1 MGEGSVVVLIS
12 PYLDSR
18 GVQAGIIGVILS
30 LYGVAS
36 LICRVPAGAAYRSH
50 RGPWLVAGG
59 CIVMAAAFVLIP
71 LSGNP
76 LIVGGLIALDGM
88 GFAVATTGAMA
99 ALIERRPSGS
109 GAGSIMG
116 WYTGSIGAGYAV
128 AGFLAGGL
136 ADLVGLERAFTI
148 MAAVPFV
155 AGVVLKVV
163 LQSGAAA
170 GARAAGPGAP
180 RPSGRPGLRAFR
192 HAPALVWLAFAVS
205 LYLNLVSGVLF
216 TFFPLYGLGIGLS
229 LTQIGTLT
237 GIHGAVAA
245 AVRFGSGLLFNR
257 VSYQRSLPLMVVAG
271 GAAVAGIAAT
281 PVFLFLALA
290 WATIGLSRGV
300 LRVASG
306 ALVMDAS
313 GASDYE
319 RGAASGIYLAG
330 LDFGKVIGPI
340 FGGVSVELMGLRATF
355 VLISVAFPAAYLLMA
370 SRIMRRSRAEPQAGE
385 RRVPPAYPEVDSVD
399 Y

>member
-1 MGEGSVVVLIS
+1 
-12 PYLDSR
+12 
-18 GVQAGIIGVILS
+18 
-30 LYGVAS
+30 VAS
-36 LICRVPAGAAYRSH
+36 LVCRIPAGAAYRSH

-59 CIVMAAAFVLIP
+59 CIVMAAAFTLIP

-76 LIVGGLIALDGM
+76 LIVGGLVALDGM

-99 ALIERRPSGS
+99 ALMERRPSGS

-128 AGFLAGGL
+128 AGFVAGGL
-136 ADLVGLERAFTI
+136 ADFVGIERAFTV
-148 MAAVPFV
+148 MAAVPFA

-163 LQSGAAA
+163 LQSGAAGA
-170 GARAAGPGAP
+170 GTSAAAPSRPAARV
-180 RPSGRPGLRAFR
+180 GLRAFT

-229 LTQIGTLT
+229 LTQIGALT
-237 GIHGAVAA
+237 GIHGAIAA
-245 AVRFGSGLLFNR
+245 AVRFGSGMLFNR
-257 VSYQRSLPLMVVAG
+257 ISYQRSLPIMVVAG

-281 PVFLFLALA
+281 SVFLVLAIS
-290 WATIGLSRGV
+290 WATIGLARGV

-313 GASDYE
+313 GSSDSE

-340 FGGVSVELMGLRATF
+340 FGGISVELMGLRATF
-355 VLISVAFPAAYLLMA
+355 VLISVAFPAAYLLIA
-370 SRIMRRSRAEPQAGE
+370 SAIMRRARAEGPSDAE
-385 RRVPPAYPEVDSVD
+385 RRALSNPEVDPID